1 MSRPRVLRGRQL
13 PLRDG
18 AELQRL
24 QRAAGL
30 QQARVLRGR
39 GLRGEPLQHCSTA
52 AGVLY
57 PLRRLAT
64 SARPSCVWR
73 RASVTRRGRARP
85 RTRCASCRA
94 TPTASTATSRPR
106 SASRA
111 ARRTA
116 TAPETTTAPT
126 TTASPRTR
134 ALIGISRNFTVP
146 QRGPLVRPSPCRK
159 RLQALSQLRIY

>member
-39 GLRGEPLQHCSTA
+39 GLRGEPLQHCSSCTVSTA
-52 AGVLY
+52 
-57 PLRRLAT
+57 RLAT